1 MNQHLVARSFEELLT
16 VHGLSNYVDFPTHT
30 SGSSLDPVVSDLPD
44 SVVTCTPLSAVGS
57 SDHVAVLSVI
67 QVAPQ
72 RDDAVTRTNWLWG
85 KADWKGLC
93 NTLQQTPWSSILVG
107 DINNQE
113 RYKHACAA
121 MRQVQQWAQRRW
133 QEDLKT
139 KLSGRSV
146 GSKTWWTTLK
156 QQQGLTS
163 DDDVPPLHKSDGTV
177 ATKNKDKAEVL
188 ASFFSNKMSVPDP
201 ERPPPFVPALTNAK
215 LSTIT
220 ITIEEV
226 RQPLHHHWSV
236 AHPLEGCQS
245 GGNTQKGKRTDPKNY
260 RPISLLSVP
269 GKILEAIIANK
280 ISCFLGSHHLLNTK
294 QFGFRNNR
302 SAADLLLQLSTTW
315 HKSLDQGKD
324 TFIIA
329 LDIAGAFDRVWHHG
343 LITKL
348 NSLGIH
354 GHLLLLLQDYLRGRY
369 LRVVMNGQTSDQH
382 PISASVPQGSV
393 LGPLLWNAFFNDLLQ
408 LIPEAHAYADDCT
421 LTFPCDSGDHCA
433 TVAHINQVLQTIVS
447 WGHRWQVEL
456 APDKTQV
463 MLVSRRHSPPD
474 TPTILLDG
482 RALPLQASISIL
494 GVEMNSALTFT
505 GHVRTIAKKAAWKL
519 SCIRRVSHLLDSQGI
534 STLYAAQVR
543 PLMEYALSPGC
554 PAPPHT

>member
-1 MNQHLVARSFEELLT
+1 
-16 VHGLSNYVDFPTHT
+16 
-30 SGSSLDPVVSDLPD
+30 
-44 SVVTCTPLSAVGS
+44 
-57 SDHVAVLSVI
+57 
-67 QVAPQ
+67 
-72 RDDAVTRTNWLWG
+72 
-85 KADWKGLC
+85 
-93 NTLQQTPWSSILVG
+93 
-107 DINNQE
+107 
-113 RYKHACAA
+113 

-226 RQPLHHHWSV
+226 RQRLSQVDTNKALGPDNISPHILKHCASQLATPLTAIFQHCITTGVWPTLWKGARVV
-236 AHPLEGCQS
+236 AIH
-245 GGNTQKGKRTDPKNY
+245 KRARGLIPRTID
-260 RPISLLSVP
+260 LSP
-269 GKILEAIIANK
+269 F
-280 ISCFLGSHHLLNTK
+280 SQFL
-294 QFGFRNNR
+294 
-302 SAADLLLQLSTTW
+302 
-315 HKSLDQGKD
+315 GKD

-463 MLVSRRHSPPD
+463 MLVSDDTPLTHPPSYLMEGRYPCRLPSPYLLKSAPYGVCPLTWLSCPSYLSLLDKIQHRAQRLIRLKAPPD
-474 TPTILLDG
+474 QPSPTMQ
-482 RALPLQASISIL
+482 PLQQRRDVAGLCVIYKTHKQGAPHLTALRQPWAQPHGHTTRAATSRVHQLVVPFARTETFLRSFL
-494 GVEMNSALTFT
+494 PRYTRMWNHLVMQTQLHYTTSLHTFKSA
-505 GHVRTIAKKAAWKL
+505 ANAWIK
-519 SCIRRVSHLLDSQGI
+519 Q
-534 STLYAAQVR
+534 
-543 PLMEYALSPGC
+543 P
-554 PAPPHT
+554 